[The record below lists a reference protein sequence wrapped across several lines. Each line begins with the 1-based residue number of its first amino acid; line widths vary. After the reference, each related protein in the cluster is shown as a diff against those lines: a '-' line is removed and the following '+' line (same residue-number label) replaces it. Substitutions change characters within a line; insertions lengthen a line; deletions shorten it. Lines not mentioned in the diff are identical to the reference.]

1 LSKVRSENLKQSFE
15 DFDSNMFVT
24 AVATPKIGAI
34 NRFVSMPPLDTGV
47 NGIENDNYNTIGYGQ
62 ISKVTFP
69 ATSPEARQVLI
80 SLLQALKQSK
90 GAK

>member
-1 LSKVRSENLKQSFE
+1 
-15 DFDSNMFVT
+15 MP
-24 AVATPKIGAI
+24 AT
-34 NRFVSMPPLDTGV
+34 DTGV
-47 NGIENDNYNTIGYGQ
+47 NSISNDNYTTVGYGQ

-90 GAK
+90 GVR